1 MGYKD
6 LRDKLKTYSEGI
18 LVPVI
23 ALLKKLGLSPNA
35 VTIIGLLINIVAA
48 FLIARGMFI
57 TAGITILFAGV
68 FDMLDGALARKM
80 NKKTK
85 FGGFLDST
93 TDRISEGTF
102 YLGLIYYYLKAGN
115 PNLVMLSY
123 AVMFLSFLISYIRAR
138 AGSLQ
143 INCEEGLFTRT
154 ERIVTLIIGLLFYRV
169 FNSVLCALVII
180 AALSAVTV
188 IQRIYVVYIRSKK
201 PGKSKRKTRR
211 I

>member
-6 LRDKLKTYSEGI
+6 LRYKLKVISEGI

-23 ALLKKLGLSPNA
+23 ALLNSLGLSPNV
-35 VTIIGLLINIVAA
+35 VTLIGLLINIAA
-48 FLIARGMFI
+48 ALFIAKGMFI
-57 TAGITILFAGV
+57 TAGITILFAGI

-93 TDRISEGTF
+93 TDRISEGAF

-115 PNLVMLSY
+115 GGLVMLSY
-123 AVMFLSFLISYIRAR
+123 GVMFLSFLISYIRAR
-138 AGSLQ
+138 AGGLS
-143 INCEEGLFTRT
+143 IDCEEGFYTRT
-154 ERIVTLIIGLLFYRV
+154 ERIITLVLGLLFYRL
-169 FNSVLCALVII
+169 FDSLLWALVII

-188 IQRIYVVYIRSKK
+188 IQRIYVVYIRASK
-201 PGKSKRKTRR
+201 PGKTKRK
-211 I
+211 